1 HGAHDIGHA
10 MQDLMLVGC
19 SSVALKD
26 TFTKDGSL
34 WIAGNVDFYISEAF
48 AANKVIAIVE
58 PSGGCDYVSI
68 TWPGM
73 LGVVSGMNEKGLTV
87 TINAGKSSIPLKA
100 KQPISLVAKEI
111 LQFASNHEE
120 AIAIAHKKEVFVSEA
135 LLIGSS
141 FDNSAIIIE
150 MSPKKNGCLSNSR

>member
-1 HGAHDIGHA
+1 
-10 MQDLMLVGC
+10 
-19 SSVALKD
+19 
-26 TFTKDGSL
+26 
-34 WIAGNVDFYISEAF
+34 EAF
-48 AANKVIAIVE
+48 AENKIIAFVE
-58 PSGGCDYVSI
+58 PSDGYNYVSI

-120 AIAIAHKKEVFVSEA
+120 AIAIARKKEVFVSEA

-150 MSPKKNGCLSNSR
+150 KIGRASCRER